1 MERGCTLLPFTPY
14 DACSGRMHIAAIA
27 TTEDRT
33 NTGPVL
39 RFVSPRFCAG
49 PLLENEDRCPGN
61 RARAH
66 KGYMLEPFTG
76 SAYLA
81 FDHHLMDL
89 PGGIPH
95 SILHVRKESGGD
107 VLLRKVRDYAADADV
122 YSLLLEAEDLARAIH
137 VEP

>member
-1 MERGCTLLPFTPY
+1 MARGCTLLPFKPSG
-14 DACSGRMHIAAIA
+14 ACSGRIHIAVIA

-33 NTGPVL
+33 SVGQIL

-49 PLLENEDRCPGN
+49 PLLEDGDRCPGN
-61 RARAH
+61 RAKAH

-81 FDHHLMDL
+81 LDHHLMDL
-89 PGGIPH
+89 PGRIPH
-95 SILHVRKESGGD
+95 SILHVRKERGGD
-107 VLLRKVRDYAADADV
+107 ALLREVRDYAADADV
-122 YSLLLEAEDLARAIH
+122 YSLFLEAEDLARAIH